1 MMTAVFTGLS
11 MLKRLVVLV
20 CAVLLLPAW
29 AQSQGHSGAKAK
41 LPPTSAQAKARAAAD
56 LTARLQARA
65 IAEAAAQAAAVA
77 AVLNQD
83 AETPSTPLPAAATPE
98 KVGPSFVSAPQP
110 SVAQSS
116 APMPPLPAWTELS
129 PQRSDAPI
137 VTPLATVPAMA
148 NTSALSHSQPL
159 TPVASG
165 LVAAA
170 PAPASVALSDSD
182 PMSQDLAIAQQ
193 IHQGLMPCEMGV
205 SVRVQAD
212 AAAPGYFHVH
222 GKGFR
227 YRMYPVRTSTGALRL
242 EDKKVGA
249 VWLQLANK
257 SMLMDQ
263 KKGRRL
269 ADDCAH
275 PEQVAYGQDMKTN
288 PPPSLF
294 DKTGTGKSND

>member
-1 MMTAVFTGLS
+1 

-20 CAVLLLPAW
+20 CAMLLLPAW

-41 LPPTSAQAKARAAAD
+41 PPQTSAQAKARAAAD

-65 IAEAAAQAAAVA
+65 IAEAQAQSAALAQHSRPPTA
-77 AVLNQD
+77 Q
-83 AETPSTPLPAAATPE
+83 LPAAAASAN
-98 KVGPSFVSAPQP
+98 VVPSFVSAAQP
-110 SVAQSS
+110 SQVQAP
-116 APMPPLPAWTELS
+116 APMQPLPAWTDLPS
-129 PQRSDAPI
+129 QRSDAPAAPI
-137 VTPLATVPAMA
+137 LVAVPAMA
-148 NTSALSHSQPL
+148 DSPTVSAAQPL
-159 TPVASG
+159 TPSTTG
-165 LVAAA
+165 LAT
-170 PAPASVALSDSD
+170 PASEALSASD

-193 IHQGLMPCEMGV
+193 IHQGLMPCELGA

-212 AAAPGYFHVH
+212 AAAPGYFHVQ

-242 EDKKVGA
+242 EDPKAGA

-263 KKGRRL
+263 KKGRRV

-275 PEQVAYGQDMKTN
+275 PEQVAYGQQMKTN

-294 DKTGTGKSND
+294 DKTGMGRSND

>member
-1 MMTAVFTGLS
+1 MMPAVFKGMS

-20 CAVLLLPAW
+20 CAMLLLPAW
-29 AQSQGHSGAKAK
+29 AQSQGQSSTKAK
-41 LPPTSAQAKARAAAD
+41 PPQTSAQAKASAAAD

-65 IAEAAAQAAAVA
+65 IAEAKAQAAALA
-77 AVLNQD
+77 QASRL
-83 AETPSTPLPAAATPE
+83 PSAQLPAAAAPE
-98 KVGPSFVSAPQP
+98 NGKPAYVSAAQP
-110 SVAQSS
+110 SQAP
-116 APMPPLPAWTELS
+116 APMQALPAWTELP
-129 PQRSDAPI
+129 PQRSDAPAAQTW
-137 VTPLATVPAMA
+137 VAVPAMA
-148 NTSALSHSQPL
+148 PPPALPAPQPLAALATSLAATAPAALS
-159 TPVASG
+159 A
-165 LVAAA
+165 
-170 PAPASVALSDSD
+170 SD
-182 PMSQDLAIAQQ
+182 PVSQDLAIAQQ
-193 IHQGLMPCEMGV
+193 IHQGLMPCEMGA

-212 AAAPGYFHVH
+212 AAAPGFFHVQ

-242 EDKKVGA
+242 EDKKAGA

-263 KKGRRL
+263 KKGRRV

-294 DKTGTGKSND
+294 DKTGMGRSND